1 MTDANLT
8 ELICVLDRSG
18 SMHSIVD
25 DSIGG
30 FNRMLEEQKQ
40 LPGKAHMTVVLFDDQ
55 YDVLYE
61 SRPVSDV
68 PALTKE
74 TYQPRGTTALLDAIG
89 LTIERAG
96 ERFRNL
102 PEDKRPGKVLFIILT
117 DGHENASHM
126 YGLDRVRQ
134 MIKQQ
139 TDEWQ
144 WQFIYLSADID
155 AFAHGHG
162 LGIGT
167 RAAFRGSG
175 QSVGATYAVVS
186 SAAAQY
192 RTSGG
197 MSIQDSC
204 TNIAEDGSVQLN
216 VDAHGR
222 TDGAL
227 QQNDGSTVDSSNQP

>member
-18 SMHSIVD
+18 SMNAIVD

-30 FNRMLEEQKQ
+30 FNRMLDEQKQ
-40 LPGKAHMTVVLFDDQ
+40 LPGQAHMTVVLFDNR

-61 SRPVSDV
+61 SRPVRDV
-68 PALTKE
+68 PPLDSK
-74 TYQPRGTTALLDAIG
+74 TYQPRGATALLDAVG
-89 LTIERAG
+89 ETIDRAG

-102 PEDKRPGKVLFIILT
+102 PEEKRPGKVLFIILT
-117 DGHENASHM
+117 DGHENASHR
-126 YGLDRVRQ
+126 YSIDQVRS

-139 TDEWQ
+139 TDEWN

-155 AFAHGHG
+155 AFAHGRG
-162 LGIGT
+162 LGIST

-175 QSVGATYAVVS
+175 QSIGSTYAVVS
-186 SAAAQY
+186 SAASQY
-192 RTSGG
+192 RMSGG

-204 TNIAEDGSVQLN
+204 TNIAEDGKVELN
-216 VDAHGR
+216 VDALGR
-222 TDGAL
+222 TDGAI
-227 QQNDGSTVDSSNQP
+227 QSTTDSTADTGEQH